1 MTVTQGT
8 LARPSSLSDAA
19 TAIFAMLGLI
29 GVALTGVVGSP
40 GAPPLIV
47 SLGVAALLTA
57 PAPRR
62 SSRAD
67 SWEAA

>member
-1 MTVTQGT
+1 MTATHET

-29 GVALTGVVGSP
+29 DVALAGVIGSP
-40 GAPPLIV
+40 GAPPRR
-47 SLGVAALLTA
+47 AAGCPATSLTA